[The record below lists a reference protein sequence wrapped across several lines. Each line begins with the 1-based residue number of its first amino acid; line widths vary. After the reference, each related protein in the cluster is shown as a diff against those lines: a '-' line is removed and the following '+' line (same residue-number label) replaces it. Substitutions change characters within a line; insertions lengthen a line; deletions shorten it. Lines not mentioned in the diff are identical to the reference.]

1 MLVLDMVE
9 SRFAQM
15 SHIII
20 VYPLISNGGFHSHGG
35 TPIAGWF
42 IKKDPTKMDDLGVPW
57 GTPISGNHQIWIDMA
72 EPMLN
77 PMCIPPFC
85 RYFPILNMTI
95 TSDR

>member
-20 VYPLISNGGFHSHGG
+20 VYPPISNGGFHSHGG

-42 IKKDPTKMDDLGVPW
+42 IKKNPTKMDDLGVPW

-72 EPMLN
+72 EPPYVYPTLL
-77 PMCIPPFC
+77 PLFP
-85 RYFPILNMTI
+85 YFEHHHHDHQI
-95 TSDR
+95 

>member
-42 IKKDPTKMDDLGVPW
+42 IVDDPKWM
-57 GTPISGNHQIWIDMA
+57 
-72 EPMLN
+72 
-77 PMCIPPFC
+77 
-85 RYFPILNMTI
+85 I
-95 TSDR
+95 TATQAIQEM

>member
-42 IKKDPTKMDDLGVPW
+42 IKKNPTEPPYVYPTLLPLFPYFEHHHHD
-57 GTPISGNHQIWIDMA
+57 HQI
-72 EPMLN
+72 
-77 PMCIPPFC
+77 
-85 RYFPILNMTI
+85 
-95 TSDR
+95 